1 MARRGALL
9 SDGSKSYDSALL
21 RRPLLY
27 LSLFL
32 KQHREE
38 YYRRLDLVRAEGDWE
53 SWLEFFLQ
61 GVAVTALQA
70 VETSRRLTAL
80 FEADFA
86 RVNGLGR
93 ASGRASQVLRAVRER
108 PVGNIRDI
116 AARCEVSYP
125 TAGRAVAALE
135 RMGILAEITGRL
147 RERVF
152 AYRAYLEIL
161 NEGAE
166 PL

>member
-61 GVAVTALQA
+61 GVAVTAL
-70 VETSRRLTAL
+70 
-80 FEADFA
+80 
-86 RVNGLGR
+86 
-93 ASGRASQVLRAVRER
+93 
-108 PVGNIRDI
+108 
-116 AARCEVSYP
+116 
-125 TAGRAVAALE
+125 
-135 RMGILAEITGRL
+135 
-147 RERVF
+147 
-152 AYRAYLEIL
+152 
-161 NEGAE
+161 
-166 PL
+166 